1 MEDNKTK
8 LSIVAGQ
15 PGVGKSTRVI
25 RDGVNAILDKKSVY
39 VMTPTHTAKNNLVS
53 AIQKDYN
60 ESFASPL
67 RRRALNKLQKS
78 IHVLYGYQHQQVI
91 LIDEISMVSVPVLFQ
106 LFYHTERIKGAE
118 IIGYGDA
125 KQLPVIQGNSM
136 IEELLRA
143 NIEGNVWD
151 WVKDAYENVD
161 FDELDA
167 PASWH
172 LEYPV
177 SFEVMLENHR
187 LSMDGYSGYNK
198 QYIQDCV
205 KDTFYK
211 EDNNYSDVLVNA
223 VNDNR
228 LMITPTHKRGQEI
241 NDTLSAYFGENDWKA
256 HAPFVKN
263 PDETKVYL
271 NPEHYDLEELKKA
284 FKFLDVLP
292 DSKDAKKYKPTAY
305 IVVNVAQG
313 ATVKNALYYMGNTG
327 LPSGNNKH
335 HYSYNNFYTAI
346 TRSRKR
352 AQLVG
357 DKKSFEEMLEIMP
370 VSAQQRLGHFRA
382 EIVMDY
388 LFEELKARR
397 GIVLSDEEV
406 YNLYLRIF
414 DDTSDDELDN
424 AQELADYNVTSEPYT
439 FNEMKL
445 HFKDWKAFGV
455 HNYYEIYDRYR
466 REVKANNGAN
476 KAGHGKTQ
484 VWVNSISDE
493 ELEQVKKDVNDLSM
507 RKFKSKYGKD
517 KRQVVKA
524 LSEQEVAK

>member
-1 MEDNKTK
+1 
-8 LSIVAGQ
+8 
-15 PGVGKSTRVI
+15 
-25 RDGVNAILDKKSVY
+25 
-39 VMTPTHTAKNNLVS
+39 
-53 AIQKDYN
+53 
-60 ESFASPL
+60 
-67 RRRALNKLQKS
+67 
-78 IHVLYGYQHQQVI
+78 
-91 LIDEISMVSVPVLFQ
+91 
-106 LFYHTERIKGAE
+106 
-118 IIGYGDA
+118 
-125 KQLPVIQGNSM
+125 
-136 IEELLRA
+136 
-143 NIEGNVWD
+143 
-151 WVKDAYENVD
+151 
-161 FDELDA
+161 
-167 PASWH
+167 
-172 LEYPV
+172 
-177 SFEVMLENHR
+177 
-187 LSMDGYSGYNK
+187 
-198 QYIQDCV
+198 
-205 KDTFYK
+205 
-211 EDNNYSDVLVNA
+211 
-223 VNDNR
+223 
-228 LMITPTHKRGQEI
+228 MITPTHKRGQEI

-292 DSKDAKKYKPTAY
+292 DNKDADKYKPTAY

-313 ATVKNALYYMGNTG
+313 ATVNNTLYYMGNTG

-406 YNLYLRIF
+406 YDLYLRIF

-466 REVKANNGAN
+466 REVKVNNGAK
-476 KAGHGKTQ
+476 KAGRGKVQ
-484 VWVNSISDE
+484 QYVMGLNESELSD
-493 ELEQVKKDVNDLSM
+493 LNQAIDKLSE
-507 RKFKSKYGKD
+507 RKFKAEYGMN
-517 KRQVVKA
+517 KRAVVKA
-524 LSEQEVAK
+524 LEQVAK

>member
-1 MEDNKTK
+1 M
-8 LSIVAGQ
+8 
-15 PGVGKSTRVI
+15 
-25 RDGVNAILDKKSVY
+25 
-39 VMTPTHTAKNNLVS
+39 
-53 AIQKDYN
+53 
-60 ESFASPL
+60 F
-67 RRRALNKLQKS
+67 
-78 IHVLYGYQHQQVI
+78 IH
-91 LIDEISMVSVPVLFQ
+91 
-106 LFYHTERIKGAE
+106 
-118 IIGYGDA
+118 
-125 KQLPVIQGNSM
+125 
-136 IEELLRA
+136 
-143 NIEGNVWD
+143 
-151 WVKDAYENVD
+151 
-161 FDELDA
+161 
-167 PASWH
+167 
-172 LEYPV
+172 
-177 SFEVMLENHR
+177 
-187 LSMDGYSGYNK
+187 
-198 QYIQDCV
+198 
-205 KDTFYK
+205 
-211 EDNNYSDVLVNA
+211 
-223 VNDNR
+223 
-228 LMITPTHKRGQEI
+228 
-241 NDTLSAYFGENDWKA
+241 
-256 HAPFVKN
+256 KN
-263 PDETKVYL
+263 PDETKVFL
-271 NPEHYDLEELKKA
+271 NPSHYDLEELKKA

-313 ATVKNALYYMGNTG
+313 ATVKNTLYYMGNTG

-466 REVKANNGAN
+466 REVKVNNGAK
-476 KAGHGKTQ
+476 KAGKGKIQ
-484 VWVNSISDE
+484 IWVNSISDE
-493 ELEQVKKDVNDLSM
+493 ELEQVKKDANDLSI